1 MLIREQGVRRDERT
15 ARGGVGGK
23 GACRGVWGET
33 GPSSDRV
40 RVQQRSRGALAHRS
54 REQAEAEGAGAAG
67 AGTDAGGRG
76 GRWWI
81 GRRASGG
88 RERGEKRRTVE
99 KRRSKSRASVCARR
113 LDGEALCSGKRDG
126 RCRTA
131 FSPLP
136 LPGLHPVRRSSVHL
150 IPFIVFRSPVRR
162 MTATPYITPSPPA
175 APSSRPPLPIY
186 HPPQQLARISSPTA
200 PAA

>member
-1 MLIREQGVRRDERT
+1 MRVGRMLIREQGVRRDERA
-15 ARGGVGGK
+15 ARKGGGGGRGE

-40 RVQQRSRGALAHRS
+40 RVQQRSRGARAHRS
-54 REQAEAEGAGAAG
+54 REQAEAERAAAGGAGR
-67 AGTDAGGRG
+67 DAGGRG

-99 KRRSKSRASVCARR
+99 KRRLGR
-113 LDGEALCSGKRDG
+113 LDGEALCYGKRDG

-136 LPGLHPVRRSSVHL
+136 LPGLHPVRRASVHL

-162 MTATPYITPSPPA
+162 MTATPYITPSLPA

-186 HPPQQLARISSPTA
+186 HPPQ
-200 PAA
+200 